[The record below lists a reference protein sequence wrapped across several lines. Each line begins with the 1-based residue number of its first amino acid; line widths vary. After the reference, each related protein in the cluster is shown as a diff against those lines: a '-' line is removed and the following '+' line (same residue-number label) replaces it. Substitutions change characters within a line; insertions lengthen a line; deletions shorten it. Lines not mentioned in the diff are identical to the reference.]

1 MKNKIFC
8 ALFFT
13 FLFHF
18 VNAQLTDS
26 LSKKIDAVFADY
38 NEANSPGC
46 ALAILK
52 DGKIIYEKG
61 YGISNLEYNIP
72 ISPSSIFH
80 VASISKQFTAAAIIK
95 LSLEGKLSL
104 NDDVRKYLPEIPDFG
119 HTITFKHLLH
129 HTSGLRDQL
138 DLQSFAG
145 WRSDDLITE
154 KDILEMLAR
163 QKSLNFLPGDEEDYC
178 NTGYTL
184 LAIAVKRISGVS
196 LKEYAD
202 SVFFKPLGMTSTHF
216 KSNHAE
222 IIPNRTSAYQKNE
235 NGKWEISIPVFDYY
249 GPTCL
254 FTTVEDLAKWDENFY
269 TKKVGGN
276 NFINAMLITGVL
288 NNNTQQTY
296 ASGLYT
302 GSYKGYKTV
311 LHSGA
316 DAGYRSIFIRF
327 PDEHFSVILLANLAN
342 IRVKTLAYKAAD
354 VFLTDKS
361 LKDTAIAFKTDSSI
375 VKRWAGEYIDMTS
388 KSTLELNYENENLQ
402 IDNTVLKPSGN
413 FIFSDFDSKT
423 KFSFSGDSKN
433 VKCLL
438 SAEGDIN
445 RTFEKVD
452 RIKLTAEQLQ
462 EYKGEFYSPELDT
475 KYRIT
480 ANDGELLV
488 KIPRNEEMQFSPF
501 IKDMFYGD
509 FNILFSRDKKNK
521 INGFFLTSGRV
532 RNLYFKKQMQ
542 DLVTKQDN

>member
-1 MKNKIFC
+1 MKTKIFC

-13 FLFHF
+13 FLFHI

-26 LSKKIDAVFADY
+26 LSKKADSIFADY
-38 NEANSPGC
+38 NKTNSPGC

-61 YGISNLEYNIP
+61 YGISNLEYNIA

-80 VASISKQFTAAAIIK
+80 VASVSKQFTAAAIIV

-104 NDDVRKYLPEIPDFG
+104 NDDVRKYLSEVPDFG
-119 HTITFKHLLH
+119 HTITFNHLLH
-129 HTSGLRDQL
+129 HTSGLRDQWE
-138 DLQSFAG
+138 LQGFAG
-145 WRSDDLITE
+145 WRDGDLITK

-163 QKSLNFLPGDEEDYC
+163 QKSLNFLPGDEEAYC

-184 LAIAVKRISGVS
+184 LGIAVKRISGVS
-196 LKEYAD
+196 LREYAD

-216 KSNHAE
+216 HSNHAE
-222 IIPNRTSAYQKNE
+222 ITPNRTSAYQKDE
-235 NGKWEISIPVFDYY
+235 NGKWEISIPVFDTY
-249 GPTCL
+249 GATSL

-276 NFINAMLITGVL
+276 NFINAMLVTGVL
-288 NNNTQQTY
+288 NNNTPQTY

-302 GSYKGYKTV
+302 ETHKGYKTV
-311 LHSGA
+311 LHSGS

-342 IRVKTLAYKAAD
+342 IRVKTLAYKVAD
-354 VFLTDKS
+354 VFLIDKS
-361 LKDTAIAFKTDSSI
+361 LKDIAIAFKTDSTI

-388 KSTLELNYENENLQ
+388 KSTLKLNYQNENLQ
-402 IDNTVLKPSGN
+402 IGNTVLKPSSN
-413 FIFSDFDSKT
+413 FIFSDFNSKT
-423 KFSFSGDSKN
+423 TCSFSGDSKN

-438 SAEGDIN
+438 STEGDIN
-445 RTFEKVD
+445 RTFEKVY
-452 RIKLTAEQLQ
+452 RIKLTPEQLK

-480 ANDGELLV
+480 ANDAELFV
-488 KIPRNEEMQFSPF
+488 KIPRNEEMKFSPF
-501 IKDMFYGD
+501 IRDMFYGD

-521 INGFFLTSGRV
+521 VNGFFLTTGSV
-532 RNLYFKKQMQ
+532 RNLYFKKQMA
-542 DLVTKQDN
+542 K